1 LLPDF
6 FKTEAALEEVPRPE
20 RQGESMDLI
29 KRFLNY
35 VSYPTMSD
43 ENSDT
48 CPSSE
53 KQLALAKVLLKEL
66 KALGLEAKLDE
77 YGYVYGFLK
86 PNTKKI
92 KERVGFI
99 AHMDT
104 SDAVSD
110 TGIKPRELKYEGG
123 DVVLGGTGD
132 RPVVMKASD
141 YPCLAR
147 YKGKNIIVTDGTT
160 LLGGDDKAGVA
171 EIVTAL
177 EQLIESGEKHGKIS
191 VCFTPDE
198 EIGRGADHF
207 DVRGFGADYA
217 YTVDGGTLGE
227 VEYENF
233 NAASAKVVVRGIS
246 IHPGSAKNKMVNA
259 ASIAC
264 EFHNMLP
271 KRQVPEKTEGY
282 QGFFHLTG
290 MSGGTEYAELSYII
304 RDHDKEKF
312 EAKKQLMREL
322 ADKLNAKRGEGTVEL
337 IVKDSYYNMKD
348 VLADKMY
355 VVEKAEAAMRECG
368 VEPVSVPIR
377 GGTDGARI
385 SYMGL
390 PCPNLC
396 TGGENFHSRYEFVC
410 ADDMRKCVEI
420 IKKLM
425 IAK

>member
-1 LLPDF
+1 
-6 FKTEAALEEVPRPE
+6 
-20 RQGESMDLI
+20 MDLV

-43 ENSDT
+43 ENSSST
-48 CPSSE
+48 PSTK
-53 KQLALAKVLLKEL
+53 KQLKLAKVLLEEL

-86 PNTKKI
+86 PNTNKI

-110 TGIKPRELKYEGG
+110 TGIRPRELKYEGG
-123 DVVLGGTGD
+123 DIVLGEKDGKQT
-132 RPVVMKASD
+132 VMKLSD
-141 YPCLAR
+141 YPYLSD
-147 YKGKNIIVTDGTT
+147 YKGRNLIVTDGNT

-207 DVRGFGADYA
+207 DVKAFGADYA
-217 YTVDGGTLGE
+217 YTVDGGRLGE

-233 NAASAKVVVRGIS
+233 NAASAKIIVRGIS

-264 EFHNMLP
+264 RIHNMLP

-304 RDHDKEKF
+304 RDHDRGLF
-312 EAKKQLMREL
+312 EEKKQLMRDIAGEF
-322 ADKLNAKRGEGTVEL
+322 NRRYGEGTVEL
-337 IVKDSYYNMKD
+337 VMKDSYYNMKD
-348 VLADKMY
+348 VLSDKMY
-355 VVEKAEAAMRECG
+355 VIEKAEAAMRACG
-368 VEPVSVPIR
+368 VDPVSVPIR

-410 ADDMRKCVEI
+410 TDDMKKCVEI

-425 IAK
+425 VAE

>member
-1 LLPDF
+1 MLPDF
-6 FKTEAALEEVPRPE
+6 LKSEKKRTPE
-20 RQGESMDLI
+20 MDLV

-43 ENSDT
+43 ENSSST
-48 CPSSE
+48 PSSK
-53 KQLALAKVLLKEL
+53 KQLKLAKVLLEDL
-66 KALGLEAKLDE
+66 KGLGLEAKLDE

-86 PNTKKI
+86 PNTNKI

-110 TGIKPRELKYEGG
+110 TGIRPRELKYEGG
-123 DVVLGGTGD
+123 DIVLGEKDGKQT
-132 RPVVMKASD
+132 VMKLSD
-141 YPCLAR
+141 YPYLSD
-147 YKGKNIIVTDGTT
+147 YKGRNLIVTDGNT

-207 DVRGFGADYA
+207 DVKAFGADYA
-217 YTVDGGTLGE
+217 YTVDGGRLGE

-233 NAASAKVVVRGIS
+233 NAASAKIIVRGIS

-264 EFHNMLP
+264 RIHNMLP

-304 RDHDKEKF
+304 RDHDRGLF
-312 EAKKQLMREL
+312 EEKKQLMRDITGEF
-322 ADKLNAKRGEGTVEL
+322 NKRYGEGTVEL
-337 IVKDSYYNMKD
+337 MMKDSYYNMKD
-348 VLADKMY
+348 VLSDKMY
-355 VVEKAEAAMRECG
+355 VVEKAEAAMRACG
-368 VEPVSVPIR
+368 VDPVSVPIR

-410 ADDMRKCVEI
+410 TDDMKKCVEI

-425 IAK
+425 VAE